1 MIAVRWKALPWVLA
15 LCLLAFSLVAANRLL
30 HTDEE
35 EGVAAPGAPPKKDAK
50 PAKPA
55 PAVSPNPHGLTVLG
69 TVDAPNGIGRVDAP
83 AFPAASGATVVAVL
97 VHEGQEVKIGDVLL
111 QFDDSAYV
119 LRLKQAEAALS
130 AAQWESDKARIQ
142 KELLRNAVD
151 LQKLAIKKAERDRH
165 YAKEGYDRARE
176 MFEAL
181 LAADKMRTDVE
192 KDRQRRHNLELLKAE
207 QQADDA
213 ELAVDK
219 AQKELAVLEAKPVE
233 ADVQLAAAKIN
244 GATAAVG
251 EAKSLIEMAKVKA
264 RSAGIVER
272 LSAQAGMTFGPA
284 TRTPALYIVPTG
296 ARIVRAEIEAEFAH
310 KINDRVG
317 KTVTICDSHN
327 FTHTYEGRVARIGT
341 SYLPKRGSAENFT
354 VNPTQVLECEIE
366 VTDPTPA
373 GKPPLRVGQPVRV
386 VFGP

>member
-35 EGVAAPGAPPKKDAK
+35 EGIAAPGAPPKKG
-50 PAKPA
+50 AKPA
-55 PAVSPNPHGLTVLG
+55 PAAPPKPHGLTVLG
-69 TVDAPNGIGRVDAP
+69 SVDAPNGIARVDAP

-97 VHEGQEVKIGDVLL
+97 VREGQEVKVGDVLL
-111 QFDDSAYV
+111 QFDDSAYIPK
-119 LRLKQAEAALS
+119 LRQAEAFLM
-130 AAQWESDKARIQ
+130 AAQWEADKARIQ
-142 KELLRNAVD
+142 KEDLASQID
-151 LQKLAIKKAERDRH
+151 LQKLAVAAAKTNREFAEQAMLRGR
-165 YAKEGYDRARE
+165 EG
-176 MFEAL
+176 FEAALKANTIATDEEKDRMRRNNFEL
-181 LAADKMRTDVE
+181 LAAEHKFEGAKYAVQKEE
-192 KDRQRRHNLELLKAE
+192 KDLKRLET
-207 QQADDA
+207 
-213 ELAVDK
+213 
-219 AQKELAVLEAKPVE
+219 KPVE
-233 ADVQLAAAKIN
+233 ADVRLAAAKIN

-327 FTHTYEGRVARIGT
+327 FTHTYEGRVTRIGT
-341 SYLPKRGSAENFT
+341 SYLPKRGSAENFA